1 MNLLIIGKNSILCKL
16 FLENT
21 KIKKIQVHSRH
32 DLNKINFKN
41 FTHVLN
47 FSYNSKL
54 QNNSYDKKYD
64 FDLKLSK
71 LVSKYKMTY
80 IFLSSRFVY
89 SGITSKFKEELK
101 LKPKSIYGKNKL
113 ITEKKIREIFPKK
126 HLILRVSTVLY
137 FSLDYHNKKKKRE
150 LFVHMLLKN
159 LQKNKKIV
167 FDFNKNTY
175 KDFITPGYYGKSL
188 DRLMLK
194 NVTGTYNLCSGT
206 KIKVKD
212 LTEKIIYGFKNGQV
226 TFNGKNNKYQSFF
239 MSNKLIKK
247 KTRISL
253 SAKNIY
259 DYCIKLGL
267 KCRNY

>member
-89 SGITSKFKEELK
+89 SGITSKFKEELNSHELDLLFIDGDHTLDGVKNDYVRYSKYVKKGGYIIFDDYHHPIIKEYCDK
-101 LKPKSIYGKNKL
+101 LLKENSSIKL
-113 ITEKKIREIFPKK
+113 ITKFKSFKTDAI
-126 HLILRVSTVLY
+126 
-137 FSLDYHNKKKKRE
+137 D
-150 LFVHMLLKN
+150 LLV
-159 LQKNKKIV
+159 QKV
-167 FDFNKNTY
+167 
-175 KDFITPGYYGKSL
+175 
-188 DRLMLK
+188 
-194 NVTGTYNLCSGT
+194 
-206 KIKVKD
+206 
-212 LTEKIIYGFKNGQV
+212 
-226 TFNGKNNKYQSFF
+226 
-239 MSNKLIKK
+239 
-247 KTRISL
+247 
-253 SAKNIY
+253 
-259 DYCIKLGL
+259 
-267 KCRNY
+267 